1 MWMMPRNFHPLPTR
15 SSIVGVIE
23 HQKYRMHFVFRS
35 IRSEFYSSLTGRITQ
50 PRWVMSRV
58 TLAVLIHGVVLG
70 NIEWEDKTKRRCLVL
85 WKSPEEWAKTIYQW
99 VMIGELPVDWS
110 VMVGLIS
117 GYIARHEWNRLY
129 ILRTF
134 TRWWHAFSRYNFANA
149 ESFRSWWRFSAV

>member
-1 MWMMPRNFHPLPTR
+1 
-15 SSIVGVIE
+15 
-23 HQKYRMHFVFRS
+23 
-35 IRSEFYSSLTGRITQ
+35 
-50 PRWVMSRV
+50 MSRV

-134 TRWWHAFSRYNFANA
+134 TR
-149 ESFRSWWRFSAV
+149 